1 MFFRTVLMRNR
12 NSRTSVVPARFGDAV
27 VRVPERCRGGVAG
40 RAWHGGKLGVNISLR
55 SKAMLNQQFTD
66 EISAKVREIL
76 ANSPAR
82 DIETNMR
89 AMLAA
94 MFARLDLVTRHE
106 FDVQTELLART
117 REKLTALEAKLAE
130 LEAKRK
136 A

>member
-1 MFFRTVLMRNR
+1 
-12 NSRTSVVPARFGDAV
+12 
-27 VRVPERCRGGVAG
+27 
-40 RAWHGGKLGVNISLR
+40 
-55 SKAMLNQQFTD
+55 MLKQPFID
-66 EISAKVREIL
+66 EVSAKVREIL

-117 REKLTALEAKLAE
+117 REKLVALETRLTE
-130 LEAKRK
+130 LDKK
-136 A
+136 GTS